1 MRLSIWSEAA
11 HKGTFIIGTEG
22 GIDQLVDVE
31 NPLVLTAR
39 CVEPIALVATDV
51 SRFPRFIGL

>member
-1 MRLSIWSEAA
+1 M
-11 HKGTFIIGTEG
+11 HKGTFNIGTES

-31 NPLVLTAR
+31 NQLILAAR